1 MKLCWQTA
9 VFRGKMFETQ
19 SLSCFLS
26 LFNHL
31 WQVRG
36 DSRRRRSLRS
46 AQPIPQG
53 SISLPSSLTQNLS
66 LEQQQLVSRVQF
78 NFYQTG
84 AVYQVCSLSNAR
96 PECASPFA
104 ARLSCNPDIPFL
116 TTLQDKNMGKRRLNS
131 GILGASVTNI
141 SITGLQDGVII
152 RLRNTELI
160 PVNANKLK
168 ITMPHRPT
176 KKKI

>member
-1 MKLCWQTA
+1 MCIA
-9 VFRGKMFETQ
+9 VCCEEK
-19 SLSCFLS
+19 
-26 LFNHL
+26 
-31 WQVRG
+31 
-36 DSRRRRSLRS
+36 
-46 AQPIPQG
+46 P
-53 SISLPSSLTQNLS
+53 
-66 LEQQQLVSRVQF
+66 
-78 NFYQTG
+78 
-84 AVYQVCSLSNAR
+84 
-96 PECASPFA
+96 

-116 TTLQDKNMGKRRLNS
+116 TTLQDKNMEKRRLNS

-176 KKKI
+176 KKNK